1 MSGSSNDTLED
12 FSRALSESPESELAK
27 TPTLDTSLQKS
38 RVRISSKR
46 KPPSRKKME
55 GRKTMDDS
63 IFNVETEDDVAD
75 GGGSKSTPLRHTK
88 SEDTPTTNYSASKF
102 QSPSPAGLR
111 SRSPT
116 RKPQIGTPN
125 TNFLKDLNAA
135 LGKGHKGLRPKSP
148 LGARASLKISRS
160 RDSSPTNKSKAV
172 NEATT
177 KKASQ
182 NVESKGESASEREGP
197 DAAEPIK
204 LSSSSGD
211 DLFGSPPPMPDE
223 IKVEKKDTRCDQ
235 RPI

>member
-1 MSGSSNDTLED
+1 MSASSNDTQED

-55 GRKTMDDS
+55 SRKTMDDS

-116 RKPQIGTPN
+116 FSN

-135 LGKGHKGLRPKSP
+135 LGKGHKGLRPMSP
-148 LGARASLKISRS
+148 VGARASLKISRF

-172 NEATT
+172 PSNEAAT
-177 KKASQ
+177 KNASQ
-182 NVESKGESASEREGP
+182 NVKSKGESAPEREGP
-197 DAAEPIK
+197 DAAKPIK

-223 IKVEKKDTRCDQ
+223 IKVEKKDTRYDQ